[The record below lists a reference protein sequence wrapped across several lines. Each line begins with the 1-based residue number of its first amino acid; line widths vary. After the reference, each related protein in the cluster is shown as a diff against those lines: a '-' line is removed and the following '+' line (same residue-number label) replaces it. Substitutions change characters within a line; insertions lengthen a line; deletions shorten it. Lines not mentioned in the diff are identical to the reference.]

1 MNRAF
6 ASLYLL
12 IVCSVVGIGWGIDKL
27 WQTYHS
33 EPEVSSYVRSIF
45 TLLERELQ
53 SLRPEQYQSQVKTFA
68 GIADLHVEL
77 YRSEELAG
85 SGLGQQI
92 LLGDI
97 VTVSESASRLI
108 SYKRVS
114 NSEFILSIRQDI
126 IDQHQGY
133 FYQILLVLFY
143 LSIALVVYFWV
154 WPLSRDLRI
163 LETQTRRL
171 GKDGIP
177 SPVVDIGPHSA
188 VYQLAVSFNRMSER
202 IRELISTHKE
212 MTYAVSHELRTPL
225 ARMKFAL
232 EMAADIE
239 DRKVQGRKLASIR
252 EDVGEMES
260 LINEL
265 LTYAG
270 FEQGVTKLN
279 LKPGDLGALVKEVVK
294 NCHNEMVSLKH
305 SLINRIGDQEVFCEW
320 YLIERALHNIV
331 SNAQRYAGSKIRI
344 ILDTDDRDYIVVIED
359 DGPGIPQEDR
369 SRVFNSFVRLRMNT
383 NFDKSGF
390 GLGLSIVNRIMEWH
404 NGSATVSE
412 SEWGGARFL
421 LRWPQPFK
429 LD

>member
-12 IVCSVVGIGWGIDKL
+12 IVCSIVGIGWGIDKL
-27 WQTYHS
+27 WEIYRS
-33 EPEVSSYVRSIF
+33 EPEVQGYVSSIF
-45 TLLERELQ
+45 RVLEHELSSLPEEEYAKRVAEFAQTAQMKMELLRTVE
-53 SLRPEQYQSQVKTFA
+53 FA
-68 GIADLHVEL
+68 D
-77 YRSEELAG
+77 

-92 LLGDI
+92 LLGDV
-97 VTVSESASRLI
+97 VTVAESQDVLV
-108 SYKRVS
+108 SYKRIL
-114 NSEFILSIRQDI
+114 NTDYILSIQ
-126 IDQHQGY
+126 QTSAGENENYVYHL
-133 FYQILLVLFY
+133 LLVVFY
-143 LSIALVVYFWV
+143 FSIALVVYFWV
-154 WPLSRDLRI
+154 WPLSRDLRL
-163 LETQTRRL
+163 LESQTRRL

-177 SPVVDIGPHSA
+177 SPVDIGHHSA
-188 VYQLAVSFNRMSER
+188 VFGLARSFNRMSER
-202 IRELISTHKE
+202 IRELINTHKE

-279 LKPGDLGALVKEVVK
+279 LKPGDLGALVRDVVK
-294 NCHNEMVSLKH
+294 NCHNEVVDLKH
-305 SLINRIGDQEVFCEW
+305 SLVDRIGDREVFCEW

-331 SNAQRYAGSKIRI
+331 SNGQRYASTKIRV
-344 ILDTDDRDYIVVIED
+344 ILDMDEKDYIVIIED
-359 DGPGIPQEDR
+359 DGPGIPKEDR
-369 SRVFNSFVRLRMNT
+369 SRIFNSFVRLRMNT

-404 NGSATVSE
+404 NGSAAVRE
-412 SEWGGARFL
+412 SEWGGARFE

>member
-12 IVCSVVGIGWGIDKL
+12 IVCSIVGIGWGIDKL
-27 WQTYHS
+27 WQIYRS
-33 EPEVSSYVRSIF
+33 EPEVHSYATGMFRI
-45 TLLERELQ
+45 LERDLKAV
-53 SLRPEQYQSQVKTFA
+53 PEKQYAQKVAEFAKTA
-68 GIADLHVEL
+68 GLKLEL
-77 YRSEELAG
+77 YRTGEFAD

-97 VTVSESASRLI
+97 VTVSESAEVQI
-108 SYKRVS
+108 SYKRIPDTDY
-114 NSEFILSIRQDI
+114 ILSI
-126 IDQHQGY
+126 HQTIAGTEENY
-133 FYQILLVLFY
+133 VYHLLLVIFY
-143 LSIALVVYFWV
+143 FSIALVVYFWV
-154 WPLSRDLRI
+154 WPLSRDLRL
-163 LETQTRRL
+163 LESQTRRL

-177 SPVVDIGPHSA
+177 SPVDIGHHSA
-188 VYQLAVSFNRMSER
+188 VFELARSYNRMSER
-202 IRELISTHKE
+202 IRELINTHKE

-252 EDVGEMES
+252 EDVSEMES

-279 LKPGDLGALVKEVVK
+279 LKPGDLGALVRDVVK
-294 NCHNEMVSLKH
+294 NCHNEVVDLKH
-305 SLINRIGDQEVFCEW
+305 SLVDRIGDREVFCEW

-331 SNAQRYAGSKIRI
+331 SNGQRYASTKIRV
-344 ILDTDDRDYIVVIED
+344 ILDMDDKDYIVIIED
-359 DGPGIPQEDR
+359 DGPGIPKEDR
-369 SRVFNSFVRLRMNT
+369 SRIFNSFVRLRMNT

-404 NGSATVSE
+404 NGSARVTE
-412 SEWGGARFL
+412 SEWGGARFE

>member
-33 EPEVSSYVRSIF
+33 EPEVNSYVRSIF

-53 SLRPEQYQSQVKTFA
+53 SLRPDQYQSRVQTFA

-77 YRSEELAG
+77 YRSDELAG
-85 SGLGQQI
+85 SGFGQQI
-92 LLGDI
+92 LLGEV
-97 VTVSESASRLI
+97 VTVAESPTRLI
-108 SYKRVS
+108 SYKRLS
-114 NSEFILSIRQDI
+114 DSDFILSIRQNIADKN
-126 IDQHQGY
+126 QGY

-143 LSIALVVYFWV
+143 FSIALVVYFWV
-154 WPLSRDLRI
+154 WPLSRDLRL

-177 SPVVDIGPHSA
+177 SPVDIGPHSA
-188 VYQLAVSFNRMSER
+188 VYQLAISFNRMSER

-305 SLINRIGDQEVFCEW
+305 SLVNRIGDQEVFCEW

-344 ILDTDDRDYIVVIED
+344 ILDTDDRDYIVIIED
-359 DGPGIPQEDR
+359 DGPGIPVEDR

-412 SEWGGARFL
+412 SEWGGACFL

>member
-12 IVCSVVGIGWGIDKL
+12 IVFSVVGIGWGVDKL
-27 WQTYHS
+27 WQAYNS
-33 EPEVSSYVRSIF
+33 APELNSYVGSLFR
-45 TLLERELQ
+45 LLENDLNAQPVDLYPQRVQSFSKTAELQ
-53 SLRPEQYQSQVKTFA
+53 M
-68 GIADLHVEL
+68 EL
-77 YRSEELAG
+77 YRLDELAD

-97 VTVSESASRLI
+97 VSLNASPTELV
-108 SYKRVS
+108 SYKRLAES
-114 NSEFILSIRQDI
+114 DYILSIHQV
-126 IDQHQGY
+126 IDDPDAGY
-133 FYQILLVLFY
+133 FYQVLLVGFY
-143 LSIALVVYFWV
+143 LSIALVIFFWV

-163 LETQTRRL
+163 LQKQTLKL
-171 GKDGIP
+171 GQDGVP
-177 SPVVDIGPHSA
+177 SAVNIGPRST
-188 VYQLAVSFNRMSER
+188 VFELAQSFNRMSER
-202 IRELISTHKE
+202 IRELIGTHKE

-239 DRKVQGRKLASIR
+239 DRNIQGRKLASIR

-279 LKPGDLGALVKEVVK
+279 LKPGDLKALVRDVVK
-294 NCHNEMVSLKH
+294 NCSSEMVSLKH
-305 SLINRIGDQEVFCEW
+305 ELRNRLGDQQVFCEW
-320 YLIERALHNIV
+320 YLIERALHNVI
-331 SNAQRYAGSKIRI
+331 SNAQRYAGSRIRI
-344 ILDTDDRDYIVVIED
+344 TLDADEKDYMVLVED
-359 DGPGIPQEDR
+359 DGPGIPPADR
-369 SRVFNSFVRLRMNT
+369 SRVFNSFVRLRQNT

-390 GLGLSIVNRIMEWH
+390 GLGLSIVSRIMEWH
-404 NGSATVSE
+404 GGSADVAE
-412 SEWGGARFL
+412 SEWGGARFV
-421 LRWPQPFK
+421 LRWPQTFK